1 MRLPPF
7 VIALGIAGLLPM
19 LIGPAWWAVSPQTAP
34 HLLDHLWILYGALI
48 ASFMAGTFW
57 GFALPAV
64 EGTEGLIGVVI
75 ASLLMLLT
83 WVAMALPYQAAL
95 YGLIGVFLLLLLADF
110 WRERTLG
117 SVIGYFVLRT
127 GLTLGAIAALG
138 WRLTQL

>member
-7 VIALGIAGLLPM
+7 VIALGFAGLLPM
-19 LIGPAWWAVSPQTAP
+19 LVGPVWWAVSPQTVPAR
-34 HLLDHLWILYGALI
+34 LDQLWVLYGALI

-64 EGTEGLIGVVI
+64 EGTEGLIGTVI

-83 WVAMALPYQAAL
+83 WVAVALPYKAEL
-95 YGLIGVFLLLLLADF
+95 YGLMTVFLLSLLADF

-117 SVIGYFVLRT
+117 SVPGYFALRT
-127 GLTLGAIAALG
+127 ALTLGAFVALG
-138 WRLTQL
+138 WRSIQL